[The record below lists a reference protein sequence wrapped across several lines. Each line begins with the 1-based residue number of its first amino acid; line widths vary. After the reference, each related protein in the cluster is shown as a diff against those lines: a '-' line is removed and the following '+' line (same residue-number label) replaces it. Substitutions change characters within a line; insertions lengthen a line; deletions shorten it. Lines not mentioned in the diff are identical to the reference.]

1 MCGIIGIY
9 SNSPVNKKLFY
20 GLSSLQHRGQEACGI
35 TVSKGDSLKREKGM
49 GMVNE
54 VFKESNLSEL
64 DGNIGI
70 GHVRYSTS
78 GGSYDYNTQP
88 LMGFSKGEEISL
100 SHNGNLI
107 NHQILRTRLEEEG
120 MMFQTTID
128 TEVILFLIA
137 RYYQKG
143 DIVEAIKKTMDVI
156 EGAYSIVLLLQDKLV
171 AFRDPHGIRP
181 LVLGESKDGDVIISS
196 ENAPVE
202 IIGTKVKRD
211 ILPGEI
217 VVVDSSGVNSY
228 FYEKTKRP
236 KHCIFEYVY
245 FSRDDATLDKV
256 NSYNFRRRCG
266 ETLSKEAPCD
276 VDLVVPVPDSG
287 IPSAIGYSQETKIP
301 FAEGLVKNRY
311 VGRSFI
317 KPTQEEREMAV
328 KLKLNPLRHV
338 VEGKKIVLIDDSI
351 VRGTTSRNLIRRMRE
366 AGAKEV
372 HLRITSPPVV
382 NQCYYGIDTPSRM
395 NLIAANHSVEEMRE
409 LIGADS
415 LAFISIE
422 GMQKATLIDGDKFC
436 KACFDGKY
444 PVDPIII

>member
-1 MCGIIGIY
+1 MCGVLGIY
-9 SNSPVNKKLFY
+9 SNASVSKKLFF
-20 GLSSLQHRGQEACGI
+20 GLSSLQHRGQEACGM
-35 TVSKGDSLKREKGM
+35 TVSKGDSLKRIKGM
-49 GMVNE
+49 GTVNE
-54 VFKESNLSEL
+54 VFKEEELASL

-88 LMGFSKGEEISL
+88 LMGFSKGEELSL

-120 MMFQTTID
+120 MMFQTSID

-137 RYYQKG
+137 RYYKG
-143 DIVEAIKKTMDVI
+143 DIVDAIKKTMSLI
-156 EGAYSIVLLLQDKLV
+156 KGAYSVVLLLEDKLI
-171 AFRDPHGIRP
+171 AFRDNYGIRP
-181 LVLGESKDGDVIISS
+181 LVMGESKDGDIIFSS
-196 ENAPVE
+196 ENAPIE
-202 IIGTKVKRD
+202 IMGAEVKRD

-217 VVVDSSGVNSY
+217 VVVDKSGVNSY
-228 FYEKTKRP
+228 FYNDTKKP

-256 NSYNFRRRCG
+256 NAYNFRRRCG
-266 ETLSKEAPCD
+266 EIISRESPCD

-287 IPSAIGYSQETKIP
+287 IPSAIGYAQETNIP

-338 VEGKKIVLIDDSI
+338 VEGKRIVLIDDSI
-351 VRGTTSRNLIRRMRE
+351 VRGTTSKNLIRRMRE
-366 AGAKEV
+366 AGALEV
-372 HLRITSPPVV
+372 HLRITSPPVI
-382 NQCYYGIDTPSRM
+382 NQCYYGIDTPSRL
-395 NLIAANHSVEEMRE
+395 NLIAANHSIEEMRE
-409 LIGADS
+409 SIGADS

-422 GMQKATLIDGDKFC
+422 GMQRATLIRDDRFC
-436 KACFDGKY
+436 KACFDGNY

>member
-9 SNSPVNKKLFY
+9 SNQGVSKKLFF
-20 GLSSLQHRGQEACGI
+20 GLSSLQHRGQEACGM
-35 TVSKGDSLKREKGM
+35 TVSKGDSLKRIKGM
-49 GMVNE
+49 GTVNE
-54 VFKESNLSEL
+54 VFKEEELSCL

-70 GHVRYSTS
+70 GHVRYSTA

-88 LMGFSKGEEISL
+88 LMGFSKGEELSL

-120 MMFQTTID
+120 MMFQTSID

-137 RYYQKG
+137 RYYKG
-143 DIVEAIKKTMDVI
+143 DIVEAIKKTMSLI
-156 EGAYSIVLLLQDKLV
+156 KGAYSVVLLLEDKLI
-171 AFRDPHGIRP
+171 AFRDNYGIRP
-181 LVLGESKDGDVIISS
+181 LVMGESEDGDIIFSS
-196 ENAPVE
+196 ENAPIE
-202 IIGTKVKRD
+202 IIGAKVKRD

-217 VVVDSSGVNSY
+217 VVVDKSGVNSY
-228 FYEKTKRP
+228 FYTDTKKP

-266 ETLSKEAPCD
+266 EILSKEAPCEA
-276 VDLVVPVPDSG
+276 DLVVPVPDSG
-287 IPSAIGYSQETKIP
+287 IPSAIGYAQETNIP

-338 VEGKKIVLIDDSI
+338 VEGKRIILVDDSI
-351 VRGTTSRNLIRRMRE
+351 VRGTTSKNLIRRMKE

-372 HLRITSPPVV
+372 HLRITSPPVT

-395 NLIAANHSVEEMRE
+395 NLIAANHSIEEIRE
-409 LIGADS
+409 SIGADS

-422 GMQKATLIDGDKFC
+422 GMQRATLIRDDRFC
-436 KACFDGKY
+436 KACFDGDY
-444 PVDPIII
+444 PVDPIVI

>member
-9 SNSPVNKKLFY
+9 SNSNVNKKLFY
-20 GLSSLQHRGQEACGI
+20 GLSSLQHRGQESCGI
-35 TVSKGDSLKREKGM
+35 TVSKGDSLKRVKGM
-49 GMVNE
+49 GTVAE
-54 VFKESNLSEL
+54 VFKEDNLSLLE
-64 DGNIGI
+64 GNIGI

-78 GGSYDYNTQP
+78 GGSYDYNSQP
-88 LMGFSKGEEISL
+88 LMGFSRGEEL
-100 SHNGNLI
+100 SIGHNGNLI

-120 MMFQTTID
+120 MMFQTAID

-137 RYYQKG
+137 RYYRG
-143 DIVEAIKKTMDVI
+143 DIVDAIKRTMSLI

-171 AFRDPHGIRP
+171 AFRDSYGIRP
-181 LVLGESKDGDVIISS
+181 LVMGETEDGDVIFSS
-196 ENAPVE
+196 ENAAIE
-202 IIGTKVKRD
+202 IMGGEVKRD

-217 VVVDSSGVNSY
+217 VVVDENGVNSY
-228 FYEKTKRP
+228 FYEKAKKP

-266 ETLSKEAPCD
+266 EILFRESPAD

-287 IPSAIGYSQETKIP
+287 VPSAIGYSQESGIP

-338 VEGKKIVLIDDSI
+338 VEGKRIVLIDDSI
-351 VRGTTSRNLIRRMRE
+351 VRGTTSKNLIKRIRE

-372 HLRITSPPVV
+372 HLRITSPPVT

-395 NLIAANHSVEEMRE
+395 NLIAANKTVEEIRE
-409 LIGADS
+409 EIGADS
-415 LAFISIE
+415 LDFISLE
-422 GMQKATLIDGDKFC
+422 GMEKATLQDGSKFC
-436 KACFDGKY
+436 NACFTGDY

>member
-9 SNSPVNKKLFY
+9 SKSNVNKKLFY
-20 GLSSLQHRGQEACGI
+20 GLSSLQHRGQESCGI
-35 TVSKGDSLKREKGM
+35 TVSKGDSLKRVKGM
-49 GMVNE
+49 GTVAE
-54 VFKESNLSEL
+54 IFKEDNLDSLE
-64 DGNIGI
+64 GNIGI

-78 GGSYDYNTQP
+78 GGSYDYNCQP
-88 LMGFSKGEEISL
+88 LMGFSRGEEL
-100 SHNGNLI
+100 SIAHNGNLI

-120 MMFQTTID
+120 MMFQTAID

-137 RYYQKG
+137 RYYRG
-143 DIVEAIKKTMDVI
+143 DIVDAIKRTMDLI
-156 EGAYSIVLLLQDKLV
+156 QGAYSIVLLLQDKLI
-171 AFRDPHGIRP
+171 AFRDSYGIRP
-181 LVLGESKDGDVIISS
+181 LVMGETKDGDVIFSS
-196 ENAPVE
+196 ENAAIE
-202 IIGTKVKRD
+202 IIGGEVKRD

-217 VVVDSSGVNSY
+217 VVVDENGVNSY
-228 FYEKTKRP
+228 LYEKAKKP

-266 ETLSKEAPCD
+266 EILFRESPVD

-287 IPSAIGYSQETKIP
+287 VPSAIGFAQESKIP

-338 VEGKKIVLIDDSI
+338 VEGKRIVLIDDSI
-351 VRGTTSRNLIRRMRE
+351 VRGTTSKNLIKRIRE

-372 HLRITSPPVV
+372 HLRVTSPPVT

-395 NLIAANHSVEEMRE
+395 NLIAANKSVEEIRE
-409 LIGADS
+409 EIGADS
-415 LAFISIE
+415 LAFISLE
-422 GMQKATLIDGDKFC
+422 GMEKATLQDGVKFC
-436 KACFDGKY
+436 NACFTGDY